1 VCVDAVEGSGR
12 FRVLVHLPIRGS
24 DRFSLV
30 APVALIHCRDAFVAA
45 HVYDGRGSHSAT
57 RSQRPSGPIRC
68 RRECGRGSYR
78 VRKAI
83 GELVSCPICVAP
95 GWPRVSFTV
104 CGSRPVPP
112 GSSPP
117 SLVSPGSPKCSTR
130 QPRRCPGVVKR
141 RGSSPAPDELMTG
154 TDHSERALNC
164 HMGHVSFR
172 GTRNLVVGR
181 GDGWSTRFLACGLGM
196 TPSPYHHDTQAVGV
210 ASPEALITYVSNQ
223 ATVSFHA
230 ASACS
235 SFQRGLVSSWNPC
248 SVSG

>member
-1 VCVDAVEGSGR
+1 
-12 FRVLVHLPIRGS
+12 
-24 DRFSLV
+24 
-30 APVALIHCRDAFVAA
+30 
-45 HVYDGRGSHSAT
+45 
-57 RSQRPSGPIRC
+57 
-68 RRECGRGSYR
+68 
-78 VRKAI
+78 
-83 GELVSCPICVAP
+83 
-95 GWPRVSFTV
+95 
-104 CGSRPVPP
+104 
-112 GSSPP
+112 
-117 SLVSPGSPKCSTR
+117 
-130 QPRRCPGVVKR
+130 VVKR